1 MRKILSIILTIS
13 MLGIIGIIPTVHA
26 DELYSETFDMT
37 KVKADKTNGVVKEV
51 EVPDGDYTV
60 TVTTGGKTETQ
71 ANIYINGGERVRAY
85 TLEAG
90 KTQENE
96 QPVVPKDGKITVQV
110 LGEKPNVTEI
120 KIEQLP
126 ERGQAEKPTIYI
138 AGDSTAQTYD
148 YKKVYPQTGWGQVFA
163 DYFTDDVIV
172 ENRSMGGRS
181 SKSYNNDGRLD
192 RILTEMH
199 SGDFVFIQF
208 GINDGAENKPE
219 RYISVEDYKKLITD
233 KYIGEV
239 KKRGGT
245 PVLMTASA
253 AAWWDEE
260 KGNFM
265 ESRQDYADPTREIA
279 EETGV
284 AFIDANRIM
293 TDKWNSMDKDE
304 VLSGYFICEP
314 LESKAY
320 PTGTDDHTHLKAK
333 GAKLVAS
340 LIAEDI
346 KTSVPELAKY
356 LKGDVTFTDID
367 GHWAE
372 GYIKT
377 LADKGMADGTG
388 DGKFNPDGTVTR
400 AEFLKM
406 AMDACGIVGH
416 AYREGECLDATND
429 DWYCYYLQGA
439 LDKGLIPE
447 QMINNY
453 KRNLFNKTD
462 KDGHVSA
469 AVIYKGLFNGSAP
482 ITREEMTAIAIK
494 CFENAVADEN
504 DEVKYSMNSGCI
516 RIPNT
521 IELWSTKIIDDNFD
535 IRLYEGREYFMAGEF
550 GTMYMIP
557 NDGTIDDLGQIYVER
572 DGGYASTQ
580 DGIAVAGDEIS
591 EWTKDYIIKAVGMKI
606 MSGTETHLRDY
617 KANGKNGAVT
627 FRMDVVEFNS
637 KGNTKRSEAAVVIN
651 NLVNRIV
658 YYNS

>member
-333 GAKLVAS
+333 GAKLVAL

-377 LADKGMADGTG
+377 LADKGMADGVG

-416 AYREGECLDATND
+416 AYREGECLDATNN

-439 LDKGLIPE
+439 LDKGLLPKEMVRSPE
-447 QMINNY
+447 TE
-453 KRNLFNKTD
+453 KVTKVLAEETED
-462 KDGHVSA
+462 KE
-469 AVIYKGLFNGSAP
+469 AVTTEVFIYKDATVGHDSFVTTTSPKFNGNTP
-482 ITREEMTAIAIK
+482 ITREEMAVVAMK
-494 CFENAVADEN
+494 CKNYEMRFASDWDMA
-504 DEVKYSMNSGCI
+504 S
-516 RIPNT
+516 
-521 IELWSTKIIDDNFD
+521 LFD
-535 IRLYEGREYFMAGEF
+535 IGAFTDHNEINSNYLSSVMKMCGLKYLRGMD
-550 GTMYMIP
+550 
-557 NDGTIDDLGQIYVER
+557 DGT
-572 DGGYASTQ
+572 
-580 DGIAVAGDEIS
+580 
-591 EWTKDYIIKAVGMKI
+591 
-606 MSGTETHLRDY
+606 
-617 KANGKNGAVT
+617 
-627 FRMDVVEFNS
+627 FRPKEML
-637 KGNTKRSEAAVVIN
+637 TRAQATVVIN
-651 NLVNRIV
+651 KLANLLK
-658 YYNS
+658 